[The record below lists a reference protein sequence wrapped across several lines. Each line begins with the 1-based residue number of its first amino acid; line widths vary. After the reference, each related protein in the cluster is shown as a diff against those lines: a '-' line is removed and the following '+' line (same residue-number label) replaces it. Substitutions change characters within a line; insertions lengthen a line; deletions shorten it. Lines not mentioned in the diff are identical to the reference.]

1 MIDLEVDNLGNA
13 LHYKHER
20 HLFPQLVR
28 EGRVQG
34 FNTG

>member
-13 LHYKHER
+13 LHYKREW
-20 HLFPQLVR
+20 HLFAQLVR